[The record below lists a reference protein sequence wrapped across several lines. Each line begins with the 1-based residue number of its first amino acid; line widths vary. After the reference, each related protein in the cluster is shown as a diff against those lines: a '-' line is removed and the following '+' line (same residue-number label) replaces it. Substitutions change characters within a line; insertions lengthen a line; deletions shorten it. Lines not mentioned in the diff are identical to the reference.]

1 MDRLVSMRREKN
13 RIETGESPFFVLNKS
28 IYFMGKTKKRIK
40 RKKKYLKKNSKN
52 HLAEDLLK
60 DDLLYVALI
69 AFGLIFC
76 TMLFNSE
83 KKIAI
88 DKPRSTMHRTEP
100 KLPWK
105 DYKNEFYKFEI
116 KYPADWADPW
126 EEEISE
132 QNLGKIL
139 KVSFQNKET
148 DRENNYEGFVI
159 FVSNKDLCL
168 PDINGNQNTPCPIN
182 ELNKIQEKQD
192 EYLVY
197 RDSGQFYK
205 YTLLPAIQKKSFSFE
220 RKWDTLSDFSVALET
235 FSFDPSLRPV
245 RRNNSNSGL
254 ASIGKAGDIAA
265 ATKVVNGRRVCKKN
279 NDNPSKSK
287 NNPVGHI
294 DAECCLDPDEV
305 PNSRCSYPSEIYS
318 KMIQKYLAS
327 RKN

>member
-1 MDRLVSMRREKN
+1 
-13 RIETGESPFFVLNKS
+13 
-28 IYFMGKTKKRIK
+28 MGKTKKRIK
-40 RKKKYLKKNSKN
+40 LKKKYLKKNSKN
-52 HLAEDLLK
+52 HLEEDLLK
-60 DDLLYVALI
+60 EDLLYVALI
-69 AFGLIFC
+69 IFGLIFC

-88 DKPRSTMHRTEP
+88 NNPRSTNHSLEP

-105 DYKNEFYKFEI
+105 DYRNEFYKFEI

-139 KVSFQNKET
+139 KVTFQNKKT
-148 DRENNYEGFVI
+148 DRENNFEGFLL
-159 FVSNKDLCL
+159 FVSNTDLCL
-168 PDINGNQNTPCPIN
+168 PDINGNQNKPCAIN
-182 ELNKIQEKQD
+182 ELNIIQEKQG

-197 RDSGQFYK
+197 RDAGQFYK
-205 YTLLPAIQKKSFSFE
+205 YTLLPAIQKEAFSFE
-220 RKWDTLSDFSVALET
+220 RKRDILSEFSVALET
-235 FSFDPSLRPV
+235 FSFDPKSRPV

-265 ATKVVNGRRVCKKN
+265 KTKVVNGRRVCKKTD
-279 NDNPSKSK
+279 DNPSKSQ

-305 PNSRCSYPSEIYS
+305 PNARCYYPSEKYG
-318 KMIQKYLAS
+318 KMVQKYLAS